1 MVILS
6 TRASPTIRRRRLG
19 SQLRRLREAAGFNI
33 ERVAAALECSSS
45 KISRIETGQV
55 SLKVGELREMLAIYG
70 VGESEQTA
78 LIELAREARLRSPLR
93 AQGISAATQTAIDFE
108 IAATSIRA
116 YGGLLL
122 PGLLQT
128 AGYARA
134 VISVLR
140 RDVTPDEVEEGV
152 NLRLTRQDILT
163 SVDPPDYWAIVD
175 HSALLRPVGGRDAMR
190 DQLRHLIDVAALPNV
205 TLQVLPFANGAHPG
219 LSGDFT
225 IFSFSE
231 PTDQDIVY
239 LEHKKSAYY
248 LDQPEE
254 VRQYTHAF
262 DDLRAEA
269 LSPRESLIA
278 LASYTSAEAEFG
290 YDTKDHA

>member
-19 SQLRRLREAAGFNI
+19 SQLRRLREAAGFTI
-33 ERVAAALECSSS
+33 EQVAAALECSSS

-55 SLKVGELREMLAIYG
+55 SLKIRELREMLTIYG
-70 VGESEQTA
+70 VGESNQTA
-78 LIELAREARLRSPLR
+78 LVELAREARQRSPLR
-93 AQGISAATQTAIDFE
+93 AQGISATIQTAIDFE

-134 VISVLR
+134 VIGVLR
-140 RDVTPDEVEEGV
+140 RDVTLDEVENGV
-152 NLRLTRQDILT
+152 KLRLTRQDLLT

-175 HSALLRPVGGRDAMR
+175 DSALHRPVGGSDVMQ
-190 DQLRHLIDVAALPNV
+190 DQLQHLIDVAGLPNV
-205 TLQVLPFANGAHPG
+205 TLQVLPFVKGAHAG

-231 PTDQDIVY
+231 PTDQDIVS

-254 VRQYTHAF
+254 VIQYTHAF

-269 LSPRESLIA
+269 LSPRESLRV
-278 LASYTSAEAEFG
+278 LASYTSAKAEFG
-290 YDTKDHA
+290 YDTRNYA